1 MTEGIGPSRPAP
13 SALSGSL
20 LSTLSRSLRG
30 QAERPEARAPAV
42 VRAVASPEAGRD
54 GPTNALEWAHLHRK
68 LEGRPF
74 TLERHRPLK
83 AIYADPHQHVA
94 IIKPAQRGVSEYA
107 INLTGFALD
116 RGARVWTDDE
126 KDGLNVA
133 YIFPKKEALGDF
145 SKERLSGMARES
157 PYLTQL
163 FGGGDSEFN
172 AVTFKQVRESFL
184 YLRGG
189 WSTSALKSFPAD
201 VLILDEYDEMAS
213 SAAALARRRLN
224 ASSVR
229 RELDISTPSVPGLG
243 IHRMFLDSDQHR
255 YFQRH
260 RCGARVLYDFL
271 RDVRVRGVAHDEWGE
286 WPSEEIRRH
295 PVTLACPECGGAVS
309 DEERVSEGRWEAQAP
324 DVMGLRGYWVP
335 PLAFPSVDLLR
346 LAAAAVNPDPF
357 ERQQFF
363 QSDLGLP
370 YAVAGAKI
378 TVEQVLQLA
387 SPLENG
393 KLPKCRWLDPT
404 MGVDIGFKK
413 HWKAS
418 ATSSVDGRR
427 YTLGVGSVDSWEDLD
442 GLMRHFRIR
451 RCIVDAQPDLDSAK
465 ELVARW
471 PGRVLRAFYPGP
483 SALKGQLWHMDGLD
497 LKKLRNRRLL
507 GRLKDD
513 VVRIN
518 RTMAMDRLRAVIV
531 KLAEPAPAEVVNDPE
546 FQAHL
551 QAPTR
556 TTMPDT
562 RGQPQAVWLHSGADH
577 LFHSCV
583 YDLIAQETLPA
594 ARQTFASAVA
604 GGPSTGAPLPGP
616 PAPDARPVGPTR
628 RSRVRDVIERAR
640 TADLRRTYGDPDR
653 PFRASRRREYPI

>member
-1 MTEGIGPSRPAP
+1 MS
-13 SALSGSL
+13 SSL

-30 QAERPEARAPAV
+30 HADDAKTQTPAVITTLAQPEAAR
-42 VRAVASPEAGRD
+42 G
-54 GPTNALEWAHLHRK
+54 GPTNALEWAMLHRK
-68 LEGRPF
+68 LESRPF
-74 TLERHRPLK
+74 TLERHLPLK
-83 AIYADPHQHVA
+83 AIYADPHEHIA

-116 RGARVWTDDE
+116 RGAEVWTAGFR
-126 KDGLNVA
+126 DGLNVA

-157 PYLTQL
+157 PYLTQM
-163 FGGGDSEFN
+163 FGSAEGEFN

-201 VLILDEYDEMAS
+201 VLVLDEYDEMAS

-255 YFQRH
+255 YEQRH
-260 RCGARVLYDFL
+260 RCGAWVLYDFL
-271 RDVRVRGVAHDEWGE
+271 RDVRVRGQAHDAWGE
-286 WPSEEIRRH
+286 WAAEEIRRH
-295 PVTLACPECGGAVS
+295 PVTLHCPACGELVS
-309 DEERVSEGRWEAQAP
+309 DAERVSEGRWTAQAP
-324 DVMGLRGYWVP
+324 DVKGLRGYWIP

-370 YAVAGAKI
+370 YTVAGSKV
-378 TVEQVLQLA
+378 TLEQILQLS

-393 KLPKCRWLDPT
+393 QLPKGRWTDVTL
-404 MGVDIGFKK
+404 GVDIGFRK

-418 ATSSVDGRR
+418 GVSVTDGRR
-427 YTLGVGSVDSWEDLD
+427 YTLGVGSVEQWADLD
-442 GLMRHFRIR
+442 GLMRHFRVR
-451 RCIVDAQPDLDSAK
+451 RAIVDAQPDLDSAK
-465 ELVARW
+465 EFVSRW

-497 LKKLRNRRLL
+497 LKKLRSRRALSKF
-507 GRLKDD
+507 KDD
-513 VVRIN
+513 VITIN
-518 RTMAMDRLRAVIV
+518 RTMAMDRLLAMIV

-546 FQAHL
+546 LQAHL

-562 RGQPQAVWLHSGADH
+562 RGQPVAVWLHSGADH
-577 LFHSCV
+577 LFHAMV
-583 YDLIAQETLPA
+583 YDLVARETLPSSAPAFA
-594 ARQTFASAVA
+594 AAVGGASREVGHPNPTNQSAPVPRGPSRRDRLRAVIQGSASAEI
-604 GGPSTGAPLPGP
+604 
-616 PAPDARPVGPTR
+616 R
-628 RSRVRDVIERAR
+628 RQ
-640 TADLRRTYGDPDR
+640 YGDPDR
-653 PFRASRRREYPI
+653 PLRGGRRREYVV